1 MKKFLIWTL
10 LIIVV
15 ILVVVLLLGF
25 IFGSGDGFGLGKGKG
40 DGGEE
45 AGVKNLSNI
54 TIVEETEHAEVEE
67 IETEPETSTEAT
79 EKNKTEKK
87 DKTILEVTVV
97 KKEYLYKN
105 KRIELD
111 ELIEVL
117 TNMDSEVVVM
127 ITDDN
132 ASLRAYKKLTNK
144 LDELS
149 IPYSE

>member
-15 ILVVVLLLGF
+15 ILVVALLLGF

-45 AGVKNLSNI
+45 AGVKNLSNV
-54 TIVEETEHAEVEE
+54 TIVEETEHAEE

-111 ELIEVL
+111 DLIEVL
-117 TNMDSEVVVM
+117 TNMDGEVVVM